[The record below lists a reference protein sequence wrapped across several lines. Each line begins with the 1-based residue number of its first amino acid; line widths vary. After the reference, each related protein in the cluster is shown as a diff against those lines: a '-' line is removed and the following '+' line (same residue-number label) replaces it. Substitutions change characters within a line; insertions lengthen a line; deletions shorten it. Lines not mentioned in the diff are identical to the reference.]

1 MKTLYRSTFLLIGL
15 ALLLISCSKES
26 IVEPSDPIESLK
38 EWYQDKTEPN
48 LQENILWEK
57 TKEHILPDSSLA
69 YEIPIYT
76 KRGVKELLV
85 FQNGEKQDAVYKEFN
100 VNSSGLELKIYSL
113 DGRLLKNGI
122 LSRKQTTISKGKK
135 FSLKEMNSEAPL
147 MENGILAEVIFI
159 GVRLYP
165 IDWGSTGFGGWGDYN
180 NTVFTFMDSINL
192 INGGGGG
199 SSGEPTDLNFKD
211 YNYSE
216 ISSELTD
223 ECFISV
229 LNEMQSKNIYGEI
242 AGILSLFKETKYI
255 PIFNFRIK
263 EMTLFEQYN
272 GKTKGYYGKNEG
284 GIISLNTHLLE
295 NASKE
300 FIAKVIMHEMLHKF
314 ILEDPQIENYDH
326 NVMIDKFIH
335 PMASFISQLYG
346 LNEREAFLISL
357 AGLSET
363 LQYQKIINNDPS
375 LSELLIRQTESNFTT
390 GKNYGTHCN

>member
-15 ALLLISCSKES
+15 ALFLISCSKES

-147 MENGILAEVIFI
+147 VENGILAEVIFI

-192 INGGGGG
+192 ISGGGGG

-272 GKTKGYYGKNEG
+272 GKTKDITER
-284 GIISLNTHLLE
+284 T
-295 NASKE
+295 KE
-300 FIAKVIMHEMLHKF
+300 A
-314 ILEDPQIENYDH
+314 
-326 NVMIDKFIH
+326 
-335 PMASFISQLYG
+335 
-346 LNEREAFLISL
+346 
-357 AGLSET
+357 
-363 LQYQKIINNDPS
+363 
-375 LSELLIRQTESNFTT
+375 
-390 GKNYGTHCN
+390 